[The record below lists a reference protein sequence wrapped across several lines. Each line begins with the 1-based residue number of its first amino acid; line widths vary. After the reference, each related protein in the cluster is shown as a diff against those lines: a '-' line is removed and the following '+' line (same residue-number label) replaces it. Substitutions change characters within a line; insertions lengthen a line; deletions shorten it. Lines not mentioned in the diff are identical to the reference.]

1 MSDGYHFASWF
12 NTQAKANPIRNKYQ
26 YLKNPKTISNFQHI
40 FSYIVKVVS
49 NGGQYNLQLMKQHG
63 DVQARPGNIALHLK
77 TGKKY
82 QHCLSCN
89 KNLLILSYSSCL
101 TNSYPFPFH
110 TCCLPANIN
119 LRLDLLL
126 LVGDIEE
133 NPGPGNMVLVS
144 HWRR

>member
-1 MSDGYHFASWF
+1 LALNLELLKTHGDSEL
-12 NTQAKANPIRNKYQ
+12 NPGPTND
-26 YLKNPKTISNFQHI
+26 
-40 FSYIVKVVS
+40 VKVVS
-49 NGGQYNLQLMKQHG
+49 NGGQYNLQLIKQHG
-63 DVQARPGNIALHLK
+63 DVQAQPGNVALHLK

-89 KNLLILSYSSCL
+89 KNLYILSYSNCL

-126 LVGDIEE
+126 LAGDIEE
-133 NPGPGNMVLVS
+133 NPGPGNMVLVL